1 MTEKRWPNYDE
12 LPRFDPIGMNHAW
25 GVFGAEDEVGTVNL
39 LSPAVVVAA
48 ATEIVRG
55 ETFNLSLPL
64 NSPRPRRGDSRS
76 PYRHH
81 VFSIDR
87 NTQDDV
93 IDNLYMQ
100 ASTQWD
106 ALRHVRARE
115 FGFYNGV
122 AADVAG
128 PNGTGLGIDRWAEHG
143 GIVGRGVLLDI
154 VRHLERSQQHALT
167 PDEGFAISPELI
179 EEALQA
185 QNCTLREGDILMLR
199 TGYMRAVLAPEGDR
213 PRSWPGLA
221 PGEEMAR
228 YLWNKHV
235 AAVVADNPAV
245 ETAPGDPKEFLHRR
259 LIPMLGIALGEFFNL
274 EAIADDSEQDGK
286 YTCCFIGIPL
296 NLPGGVGSPG
306 NAIAIK

>member
-25 GVFGAEDEVGTVNL
+25 GVFGAEDEVGTINL
-39 LSPAVVVAA
+39 LSPAVVLA
-48 ATEIVRG
+48 ATAEIVRG
-55 ETFNLSLPL
+55 QTFNLSLPL
-64 NSPRPRRGDSRS
+64 DRPRPRRGDSRS

-122 AADVAG
+122 SAEAAG
-128 PNGTGLGIDRWAEHG
+128 PNGTGLGIDRWAS
-143 GIVGRGVLLDI
+143 GIVGRGVLVDI
-154 VRHLERSQQHALT
+154 VRHLEQSQHALR

-179 EEALQA
+179 EETLQA
-185 QNCTLREGDILMLR
+185 QSCTLREGDILSHQLLVANA
-199 TGYMRAVLAPEGDR
+199 TR
-213 PRSWPGLA
+213 PAG
-221 PGEEMAR
+221 
-228 YLWNKHV
+228 
-235 AAVVADNPAV
+235 
-245 ETAPGDPKEFLHRR
+245 
-259 LIPMLGIALGEFFNL
+259 
-274 EAIADDSEQDGK
+274 
-286 YTCCFIGIPL
+286 
-296 NLPGGVGSPG
+296 
-306 NAIAIK
+306 